1 MRIAQRFNAGLS
13 YLSPALN
20 APQPPKICV
29 HPCESVVLVIRGSF
43 VNSCLMAFGLQNLTH
58 TDDPDTPDTSKAL
71 FIHLPNFNSMM
82 SYLSPALHAPQLL
95 KSV

>member
-43 VNSCLMAFGLQNLTH
+43 VNSCLMAFSRNSTH
-58 TDDPDTPDTSKAL
+58 LALLATQPVQIPDVTAR
-71 FIHLPNFNSMM
+71 
-82 SYLSPALHAPQLL
+82 
-95 KSV
+95 